1 MAARNSSTVRKICI
15 IVGVCLLVSAMAAL
29 IARQIGIRSA
39 EEQAKEYVDIIC
51 SSIPAPVG
59 TVPESRRDNK
69 MPMLS
74 VDESDFVG
82 ILELPRYESV
92 LPVGA
97 KWGNTDEYPCRFS
110 GSVYDKTLKI
120 GATSQKGQY
129 DFYREISVGD
139 SVFFTDVE
147 GNRYSYSVTDIC
159 YESNADQATLDRKKS
174 ALTLFIKNL
183 YGFDYIIIYCDVSI

>member
-1 MAARNSSTVRKICI
+1 MAARNSRTVRKICI

-39 EEQAKEYVDIIC
+39 EEQAKEYVDIIR

-59 TVPESRRDNK
+59 TVPESRRDNT

-97 KWGNTDEYPCRFS
+97 KWGNADEYPCRFS

-129 DFYREISVGD
+129 DFYREITVGD

-147 GNRYSYSVTDIC
+147 GNRYSYSVTDIR